1 MSIQT
6 ATEAPEWTLGD
17 RIYKTRRS
25 TGLSQAEFAET
36 IGISRRSLGKYE
48 NDQTVPNKAVLLSM
62 ALFAGVPVDWL
73 RFGTTSDQGNPP
85 TICNTMPQSARRRA
99 A

>member
-6 ATEAPEWTLGD
+6 ATEAPVWTLGD

-25 TGLSQAEFAET
+25 TGLNQSDFAER
-36 IGISRRSLGKYE
+36 IGISRRSLSKYE
-48 NDQTVPNKAVLLSM
+48 NDESTPGKAVLLSM

-73 RFGTTSDQGNPP
+73 RYGTADLRNPP
-85 TICNTMPQSARRRA
+85 TICNTQTTLFGRDA